1 LKTSEYVIPKSCDF
15 YDQFISILSTNQH
28 LYTTLISA
36 MGEQRVSQVKDSL
49 QMQNFVKSLLKDVKA
64 LEYMLANDWLESGQ
78 TFIGAEQEMVLI
90 DNDTFK
96 PAPIAV
102 EVLEKLKDHDWVE
115 TELAR
120 FNIETNLQPRRL
132 TGNCF
137 QEMQRE
143 IDNNLSL
150 IQQTLNEFNSS
161 YLLTGILP
169 TFRKFDLEMN
179 NLTPKKRYMALM
191 DAINDQLLGGAYEL
205 RLSGIDELLVSHNSP
220 LLEALNTSFQ
230 VHLQVSPEDFTK
242 MYNIALALAAPVMAI
257 GANSPIV
264 FGKRLWH
271 ETRIAIFQQS
281 IDTRTTHDHLRQRRP
296 RVNFGNDW
304 LQDSILDIYRE
315 DIARFRVL
323 ISSDL
328 EEDSLHCIKDGKVP
342 KLRALGVHNSTVY
355 RWNRPCYGISANGKP
370 HLRIENRVLP
380 AGPTVLDE
388 MANAVFWLG
397 CMQGMAEELDDIR
410 DHLSF
415 SDVRDNFSKAARA
428 GIDSKFT
435 WFYDEKISVCD
446 LVLEKLL
453 PLAHQ
458 GLAKHKVAAT
468 DIDKYL
474 SIIEARAKK
483 HTNGARW
490 ALRSFTKL
498 IEETDTDEAL
508 SILTSS
514 MLKNQNLENNPSH
527 LWELPKLD
535 DLQKYLPV
543 KLKVSEFMNTDLF
556 TVQKDDIIE
565 LVSEMMTWRK
575 ISYAPVE
582 DGKGNILG
590 LVTSRRILQHLV
602 DKRIKDESKSSTV
615 QDIMIRKE
623 DLIVANQDM
632 ILDEAIELM
641 NKNSIGSLPVVKG
654 DELIGIVTE
663 TDFLKLFSKFVKNV

>member
-1 LKTSEYVIPKSCDF
+1 
-15 YDQFISILSTNQH
+15 
-28 LYTTLISA
+28 
-36 MGEQRVSQVKDSL
+36 MGEQRVSLVQDDL
-49 QMQNFVKSLLKDVKA
+49 QMQKFVKSLLRDVKA
-64 LEYMLANDWLESGQ
+64 LEYMLDNDWLESGE

-90 DNDTFK
+90 DNRTFK

-102 EVLEKLKDHDWVE
+102 EVLDKLKDHSWVE

-132 TGNCF
+132 EGSCF
-137 QEMQRE
+137 QDMHQE
-143 IDNNLSL
+143 IDNNLKV
-150 IQQTLNEFNSS
+150 IQSTLDEFDSS

-169 TFRKFDLEMN
+169 TFRKFDLEMH
-179 NLTPKKRYMALM
+179 NLTPKKRYKALM
-191 DAINDQLLGGAYEL
+191 DAINDQQLGSAYEL

-230 VHLQVSPEDFTK
+230 VHLQVSPGDFTK
-242 MYNIALALAAPVMAI
+242 MYNIALALSAPVMAI

-281 IDTRTTHDHLRQRRP
+281 IDTRTTHDHMRQRRP
-296 RVNFGNDW
+296 RVSFGNDW
-304 LQDSILDIYRE
+304 LQDSILDIHRE

-328 EEDSLHCIKDGKVP
+328 EEDSLQCIKDGIVP

-397 CMQGMAEELDDIR
+397 CMQGLADELDDIR
-410 DHLSF
+410 EHISF
-415 SDVRDNFSKAARA
+415 SDIRDNFSKAARA

-446 LVLEKLL
+446 LVLEKLI
-453 PLAHQ
+453 PIARK
-458 GLAKHKVAAT
+458 GLKLHKVSDK
-468 DIDKYL
+468 DIEKYL
-474 SIIEARAKK
+474 GVISERAKK

-498 IEETDTDEAL
+498 MEQTDTDEAL
-508 SILTSS
+508 SALTSA
-514 MLKNQNLENNPSH
+514 MLTNQNSSNNPAH
-527 LWELPKLD
+527 LWEFPDVK
-535 DLQKYLPV
+535 DLKKYTPV
-543 KLKVSEFMNTDLF
+543 NLKVSEFMNTDLF
-556 TVQKDDIIE
+556 TVQKNDIIE
-565 LVSEMMTWRK
+565 LVSEMMNWRN

-590 LVTSRRILQHLV
+590 LVASSRILKHLI
-602 DKRIKDESKSSTV
+602 DKKIKDETKSTTV
-615 QDIMIRKE
+615 QEIMIPKE

-632 ILDEAIELM
+632 SLEESIDLM
-641 NKNSIGSLPVVKG
+641 NKHNIGSLPVVKG
-654 DELIGIVTE
+654 DELIGIITE
-663 TDFLKLFSKFVKNV
+663 RDFLKLFSKFIKNV